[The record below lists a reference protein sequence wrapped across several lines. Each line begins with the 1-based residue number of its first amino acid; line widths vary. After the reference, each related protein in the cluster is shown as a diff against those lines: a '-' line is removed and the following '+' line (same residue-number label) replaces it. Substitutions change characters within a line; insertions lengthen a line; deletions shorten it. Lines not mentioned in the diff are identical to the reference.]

1 MAYSFKKGDQSNY
14 VITVTFDKSE
24 KEHEKMHVLKH
35 YQQTMNVP
43 GFRKGHV
50 PLAMVE
56 QEVNPAYLDL
66 EIEEHIINHA
76 IQDVLKEHE
85 EIKFIGEP
93 YGFNKKEEGDTIII
107 EISLDVY
114 PEVEVKGNAW
124 EKEEVEAFTV
134 KVDPKDIDNAF
145 VQLQKNYADYQDT
158 DTVALDTISKIA
170 LEFVDKEGNQVEKG
184 TTYLGE
190 SEFSESDFWKKTFE
204 GTKKDEEV
212 EIDYNEKKLPEVLK
226 AKAAEKVAKIKATI
240 KDIKKQI
247 LPEFTAEK
255 IQELFGKDSEV
266 KDEKGLKEV
275 IEKNLYDQNYTTSL
289 VQAVEKYIS
298 TLREKAFSVIIP
310 HTMLESEFASRIQS
324 LEKRFG
330 SKEKVKEYFQKMG
343 EEEAKKFMEDIKSAA
358 KDSLEKFFVLM
369 KISDL
374 LNLGIDWNSEESQ
387 DLMVEK
393 KLYEHF
399 HPSDTTEKKSTTK
412 KTKKSSEEK
421 EEKEEKSEW
430 DESEKK
436 TVKRTRKT
444 TKKED

>member
-50 PLAMVE
+50 PLTMVE
-56 QEVNPAYLDL
+56 QEVNPTYLDL

-343 EEEAKKFMEDIKSAA
+343 EEESKKFMEDIKSAA

-399 HPSDTTEKKSTTK
+399 HPSDTTEKKSTTR

-421 EEKEEKSEW
+421 EEKEEKSE
-430 DESEKK
+430 
-436 TVKRTRKT
+436 
-444 TKKED
+444 